1 MEKIKKIPV
10 IGYIFRLIYAFVKL
24 PAHIDQ
30 MYEQNQKNAKE
41 QGKLQNECIKLQNS
55 IFTLQHEK
63 EELQNRMQEAY
74 KSIQQLQ
81 IQNVEQQRV
90 LDAEQHSLIWASR
103 EIERLENLEM
113 EGEYFEK
120 LRLLLSIHPVLW
132 GERERLHVSD
142 LAAVTT
148 CFFNTNSGTISVG
161 DYTFAGSGVSIL
173 AGSHDQHLTGLL
185 RRDAEIKEGCDIQIG
200 KGVWLASNSTILGPA
215 TIGNNAVVAAGA
227 VVVPRTIIPENTI
240 YAGIPAKCIG
250 KLELDNAEEIANPA
264 INKALERNDGVLY
277 VEGWSEQR
285 ERRVDGGL
293 YRGHEQIEST
303 AVIYTNKEQY
313 HTHYIIEKETKV
325 YCKIDDQEEQVYDLK
340 SLHGDLTI
348 EVISEKNEKQKV
360 HVIHLRKE
368 QNCQDLFF
376 CKEKRDE

>member
-1 MEKIKKIPV
+1 MGCTVEGDSVEKIKKIPV

-142 LAAVTT
+142 LA
-148 CFFNTNSGTISVG
+148 
-161 DYTFAGSGVSIL
+161 
-173 AGSHDQHLTGLL
+173 
-185 RRDAEIKEGCDIQIG
+185 
-200 KGVWLASNSTILGPA
+200 
-215 TIGNNAVVAAGA
+215 
-227 VVVPRTIIPENTI
+227 
-240 YAGIPAKCIG
+240 
-250 KLELDNAEEIANPA
+250 
-264 INKALERNDGVLY
+264 
-277 VEGWSEQR
+277 
-285 ERRVDGGL
+285 
-293 YRGHEQIEST
+293 
-303 AVIYTNKEQY
+303 
-313 HTHYIIEKETKV
+313 V
-325 YCKIDDQEEQVYDLK
+325 Y
-340 SLHGDLTI
+340 
-348 EVISEKNEKQKV
+348 
-360 HVIHLRKE
+360 
-368 QNCQDLFF
+368 
-376 CKEKRDE
+376 